1 METLINKVV
10 PEFSVPAF
18 KDGEFLTVS
27 SADLKGKWSVLF
39 FYPADFTFVCPTEL
53 EDMADNYEKFKEIGA
68 EVYSVSTDTQF
79 SHKAWHDASDSIKKI
94 KFAMLADKTGAL
106 SEALG
111 VLNKADGLAYR
122 GTFVINPD
130 GVIKLIEIN
139 DNGIGRNAEELI
151 RKIEAAQFV
160 AEHSDQ
166 VCPAKWKKGAKT
178 LKPGIDLVGKI

>member
-1 METLINKVV
+1 MESIINSKL

-18 KDGEFLTVS
+18 KDGEFKTVS
-27 SADLKGKWSVLF
+27 LKDLKGKWAVLL

-53 EDMADNYEKFKEIGA
+53 EDMAENYDKFKELGV

-79 SHKAWHDASDSIKKI
+79 SHKAWHDTSEAIKKI
-94 KFAMLADKTGAL
+94 KFAMLSDKTGAL
-106 SEALG
+106 AEALG
-111 VLNKADGLAYR
+111 ILNHEDGLAYR
-122 GTFVINPD
+122 GTFVVNPD
-130 GVIKLIEIN
+130 GIIKIVEIN
-139 DNGIGRNAEELI
+139 DNGIGRNAEELL

-166 VCPAKWKKGAKT
+166 VCPARWKRGAKT